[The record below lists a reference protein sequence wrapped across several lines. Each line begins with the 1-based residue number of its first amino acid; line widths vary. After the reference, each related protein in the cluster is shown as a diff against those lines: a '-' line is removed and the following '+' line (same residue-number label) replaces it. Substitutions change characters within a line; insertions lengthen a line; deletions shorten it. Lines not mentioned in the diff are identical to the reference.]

1 MMQNDWDGMQY
12 FFKNYFIIS
21 IIAMLK
27 KLIHKYINMKEELWK
42 QIIV

>member
-1 MMQNDWDGMQY
+1 MTQNDWYGMQY

-27 KLIHKYINMKEELWK
+27 NEYINMKEELWK